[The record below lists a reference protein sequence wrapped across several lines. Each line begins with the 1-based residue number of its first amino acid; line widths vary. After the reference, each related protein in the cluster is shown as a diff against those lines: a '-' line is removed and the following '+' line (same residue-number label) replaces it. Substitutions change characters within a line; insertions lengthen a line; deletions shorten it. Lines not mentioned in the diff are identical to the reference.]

1 MKTLENLIFIVPL
14 VLFVLISL
22 AGIIKSFIPVIKM
35 AFAGFSLP
43 KIRLT
48 RKQSGTIILITYLS
62 ISVLY
67 CIIVSFI

>member
-1 MKTLENLIFIVPL
+1 MKTILITIL
-14 VLFVLISL
+14 VLFVAYMIFELL
-22 AGIIKSFIPVIKM
+22 RAFLKM
-35 AFAGFSLP
+35 IFANLP

-48 RKQSGTIILITYLS
+48 KRQLGTTILIVYLS

>member
-1 MKTLENLIFIVPL
+1 MKTLLIVIL
-14 VLFVLISL
+14 VLFVACSL
-22 AGIIKSFIPVIKM
+22 AGIIKSFIPVIKLT
-35 AFAGFSLP
+35 FAGFNLP

-48 RKQSGTIILITYLS
+48 KKQLGTIILITYLS